1 MSYQLITAKEKE
13 MQNQLMSRETIK
25 AGNTMMIENIL
36 NMPVQ
41 PYEDGKAVYRV
52 AEIQGQKTGQLRQTP
67 LAVVQYAG
75 QRYLIAPSRGR
86 DWVYNLIAS
95 GVCTLRTKT
104 QQERCH
110 AVLTLD
116 DEAIVVVQA
125 YMAHLPDWA
134 LQQFPF
140 PATDSAEEIRS
151 KSEDFAIFRLS

>member
-1 MSYQLITAKEKE
+1 
-13 MQNQLMSRETIK
+13 MQNQPMSKDTIR
-25 AGNTMMIENIL
+25 AGNAMMIENIL

-41 PYEDGKAVYRV
+41 PYQDGKAVYRV
-52 AEIQGQKTGQLRQTP
+52 AKIAGQKTGQLRQTP

-86 DWVYNLIAS
+86 DWVHNLIAS
-95 GVCTLRTKT
+95 GVCTLKTRT

-110 AVLTLD
+110 ATLTLD

-125 YMAHLPDWA
+125 YMAQLPDWA

-140 PATDSAEEIRS
+140 PATALAEEIRA
-151 KSEDFAIFRLS
+151 KNEDFAIFRLS